1 MVRSDS
7 GDVDS
12 SINIGYKNLVTG
24 RNIGNGV
31 LFGCGEESRQ
41 KEASPCL
48 EDVEQSI
55 DIFLAAF
62 AFANAG
68 RDHEGGNGNEYRC
81 CRCETG

>member
-12 SINIGYKNLVTG
+12 SINIGYKNLIAD
-24 RNIGNGV
+24 RIIGNGV

-48 EDVEQSI
+48 T
-55 DIFLAAF
+55 
-62 AFANAG
+62 AG
-68 RDHEGGNGNEYRC
+68 ENRML
-81 CRCETG
+81 

>member
-1 MVRSDS
+1 VVRSDS

-41 KEASPCL
+41 KEASPCQTAQK
-48 EDVEQSI
+48 EQGCFE
-55 DIFLAAF
+55 IFRTVQIKEEYIKGQAA
-62 AFANAG
+62 
-68 RDHEGGNGNEYRC
+68 RKM
-81 CRCETG
+81 